1 MTDRLRPMLA
11 PVLIGLLVLV
21 WLKGCHDPA
30 VRRDAKLNSQDA
42 AHVAHVD
49 SLERVAKARQHF
61 EDSLRVRVADAES
74 ARVVAG
80 RTVTRLRVRVDTL
93 RLGGDTAALVV
104 MQDSVIT
111 ALSDENRHLAEERDT
126 WHRLFVSADSGRT
139 LFHEALHEAEALR
152 ESWKRK
158 AQRRLACVAGP
169 SVTVG
174 WNGRSALGVGVSCG
188 VKF

>member
-1 MTDRLRPMLA
+1 MNAKLRPLA
-11 PVLIGLLVLV
+11 YAIAAVLGLLILR
-21 WLKGCHDPA
+21 WYWRHEGA
-30 VRRDAKLNSQDA
+30 ADAKLSQQDA

-49 SLERVAKARQHF
+49 SLERWAKDRKRL

-80 RTVTRLRVRVDTL
+80 RTVTRLLVRVDTL
-93 RLGGDTAALVV
+93 RASADTAALVAAL
-104 MQDSVIT
+104 DSVIF
-111 ALSDENRHLAEERDT
+111 ADSVEKRHIIEERDT

-139 LFHEALHEAEALR
+139 AFHESLHEAEALR
-152 ESWKRK
+152 ETWKHR

-174 WNGRSALGVGVSCG
+174 WNGRSAIGVGVSCG
-188 VKF
+188 LRF